1 MISCFFFRL
10 FSCGTSKDGD
20 FFLVEWNE
28 SEGSIKRTY
37 LGFHKKLAGVVQFDT
52 SKNHFLAVGEDGQIK
67 FWDMDNI
74 NVLTSTDA
82 EGGLPV
88 SPTDSFFFSSHGLLL
103 RCSIFPFVY

>member
-1 MISCFFFRL
+1 M

-20 FFLVEWNE
+20 SFLVEWNE

-37 LGFHKKLAGVVQFDT
+37 HGFQKKVAGVVQFDT
-52 SKNHFLAVGEDGQIK
+52 FKNHFLAVGEDGQIK
-67 FWDMDNI
+67 FWDMNNI

-88 SPTDSFFFSSHGLLL
+88 SPVDSFSHCFSL
-103 RCSIFPFVY
+103 RCSSFQVWMLTCLNFRLFPI